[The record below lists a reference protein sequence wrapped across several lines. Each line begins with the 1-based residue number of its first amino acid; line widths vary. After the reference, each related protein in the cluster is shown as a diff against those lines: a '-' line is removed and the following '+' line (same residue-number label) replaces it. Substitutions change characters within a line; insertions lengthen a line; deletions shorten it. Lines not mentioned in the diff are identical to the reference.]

1 MDTGMLTGKNAVIYG
16 AGGSLGSTIA
26 KAMATAGANVFLVG
40 RNLSTLRRVAD
51 DIRSLG
57 AYAEALKADATD
69 RGDVDGVIQKVLE
82 KVGTLDLSFCL
93 IDYQVV
99 QNVALIDLAMED
111 YLRPVTIAL
120 QSHFL
125 TATAAGRVMR
135 QQGSGV
141 ILSLS
146 ATPAAVGYPF
156 TAGFAPACA
165 AIENLSR
172 NLACELG
179 PYGVR
184 AVNIRSAGSPD
195 SLIFRQA
202 RERNPEVMD
211 QVIQSMEQDTML
223 KRLPSVEDIA
233 NTAVFLASD
242 VARSITGV
250 TVDVTV
256 GTTTALNYRM
266 PRSGSDAEEDITV
279 GPS

>member
-1 MDTGMLTGKNAVIYG
+1 MDTGMLSGKNAVIYG

-26 KAMATAGANVFLVG
+26 KAMAAAGANIFLVG

-51 DIRSLG
+51 DIRSSG
-57 AYAEALKADATD
+57 AYADSLKADATD
-69 RGDVDGVIQKVLE
+69 RSDVDGVVEQVIE
-82 KVGTLDLSFCL
+82 KAGRIDLSLCA

-99 QNVALIDLAMED
+99 QNIALVDMTMED
-111 YLRPVTIAL
+111 FIRPVTIAM

-125 TATAAGRVMR
+125 TATAAGRIMR

-146 ATPAAVGYPF
+146 ATPAAIGYPF

-165 AIENLSR
+165 AIETLSR

-179 PYGVR
+179 PHGVR

-195 SLIFRQA
+195 SLVFRQA
-202 RERNPEVMD
+202 RERNPDVMD
-211 QVIQSMEQDTML
+211 QVLRSMEQDTML
-223 KRLPSVEDIA
+223 KRLPSMDDIA

-242 VARSITGV
+242 FAGSITGV

-256 GTTTALNYRM
+256 GTTAALNYRV
-266 PRSGSDAEEDITV
+266 PAAEANSSKTE
-279 GPS
+279 